1 MENKNNASIKHG
13 SYSMLMVV
21 LVLAF
26 LVAANILVQKL
37 PTGMTAYDMSDIKL
51 YSISDKTKEVVR
63 SLDEDVTIYLIG
75 ETGEQDQIISQML
88 ALYDDLSSKLHVK
101 ELDKNG
107 GFATLK
113 KYGLANETIDNG
125 SILVTSEARMKYI
138 PASDVYDLDYA
149 KYFQSQTEIYNYD
162 GEGEVTSALL
172 YVTAKDIPKIC
183 RVIGHEELALGD
195 TIQSV
200 IKKASYEL
208 TELNL
213 ATASIPEDCDILL
226 INAPSRDYT
235 VDEANKIR
243 DYMDRGGKVFIDCA
257 YENYETETFKSLLEY
272 CGIELKKGV
281 VFEQA
286 DHCQN
291 PEAPFAYFA
300 NVSSSAAITK
310 EMSQNTYA
318 FVYLSTGL
326 YTSEM
331 KKNTLKLTPFLQTT
345 SGAFQRVDYE
355 TNDKVSKTDTDLS
368 GPITIGLTG
377 EDSASG
383 MKMVVLGTPNLAA
396 QNVLGAFPNSLNMD
410 IYIASL
416 NYLCAFDR
424 GVSIPAKS
432 TDFGQNIYMASTRN
446 LALVLTVGVLPI
458 VVLLIGFIV
467 WYKRRNR

>member
-63 SLDEDVTIYLIG
+63 SLEEDVTIYLIG
-75 ETGEQDQIISQML
+75 ETGEQDQILSQML
-88 ALYDDLSSKLHVK
+88 ALYDDQSSKVHVK

-113 KYGLANETIDNG
+113 KYGLENETIENG
-125 SILVTSEARMKYI
+125 SILVASEERMKFI
-138 PASDVYDLDYA
+138 PASDIYELDYA
-149 KYFQSQTEIYNYD
+149 KYMQYQTETYNYD
-162 GEGEVTSALL
+162 GEGEVTSALI
-172 YVTAKDIPKIC
+172 YVTTKDIPKIC

-195 TIQSV
+195 TILSA

-208 TELNL
+208 TEVNL
-213 ATASIPEDCDILL
+213 ATSSIPDDCDILL
-226 INAPSRDYT
+226 INAPARDYT
-235 VDEANKIR
+235 ADEANKVR
-243 DYMDRGGKVFIDCA
+243 DYLDRGGKLFLDCT
-257 YENYETETFKSLLEY
+257 YENYETESFKSLLEY

-286 DHCQN
+286 DRCQQ

-300 NVSSSAAITK
+300 NVSSSAPITK

-318 FVYLSTGL
+318 FVYISTGL

-331 KKNTLKLTPFLQTT
+331 KRTSLTLTPFLQTT
-345 SGAFQRVDYE
+345 SGSFLRVEYE
-355 TNDKVSKTDTDLS
+355 TNDKISKTETDLG

-377 EDSASG
+377 EDSVSG
-383 MKMVVLGTPNLAA
+383 MKMVVLGTPNLASN
-396 QNVLGAFPNSLNMD
+396 NVLNAFPNTLNLD

-416 NYLCAFDR
+416 NYLCAFDKS
-424 GVSIPAKS
+424 VSIPVKS

-446 LALVLTVGVLPI
+446 LSLILTVAVLPI